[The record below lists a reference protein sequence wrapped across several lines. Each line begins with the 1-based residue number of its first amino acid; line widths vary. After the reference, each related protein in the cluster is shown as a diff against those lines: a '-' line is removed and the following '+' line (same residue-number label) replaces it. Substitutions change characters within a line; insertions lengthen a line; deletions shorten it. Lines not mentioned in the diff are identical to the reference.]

1 MRNTYIITSLIC
13 LLGFLGASSA
23 SAGIYSYVVGQN
35 TGQSNANYEAK
46 QKAIQEGRISC
57 VPQQPS
63 SDNLWRCEDA
73 YGNQYENLVIT
84 LKSEV
89 DRIIRKNANA
99 KRTGN

>member
-23 SAGIYSYVVGQN
+23 SAGVYSYIIGQN

-57 VPQQPS
+57 VPQPNS
-63 SDNLWRCEDA
+63 SENLWKCEDA
-73 YGNQYENLVIT
+73 YGNQFDNLIIT
-84 LKSEV
+84 YKESKNGNLK
-89 DRIIRKNANA
+89 RAGK
-99 KRTGN
+99 

>member
-1 MRNTYIITSLIC
+1 MRNLNTKLISIL
-13 LLGFLGASSA
+13 LLGLLSASGA
-23 SAGIYSYVVGQN
+23 SAGVYSYVIGQN

-57 VPQQPS
+57 VPQSNS

-73 YGNQYENLVIT
+73 YGNQYEDLVIT
-84 LKSEV
+84 LKSEIN
-89 DRIIRKNANA
+89 RITRKNAND